1 MNKNIT
7 ILLLLF
13 LTLAGGTAWYMTSE
27 KETQQTTLLDWDRKF
42 KVENTD
48 QIHKVFIANRRGE
61 QVTLERKGD
70 HWIYNGKYKALP
82 NAIDN
87 LMRAFGE
94 VEMSYKPANAAV
106 PNMVSN
112 LATQGIK
119 VELYD
124 KSGERL
130 KSYYVG
136 GETSDSRGT
145 YMIMEGSEQPY
156 IVHIP
161 TWGGNLRARFN
172 LRGNQW
178 RDKTVLEAKVDDI
191 VSVSVEYPK
200 QKNNSFK
207 LEKEGNE
214 YVVKPFYDVTPTINK
229 AVSQGSVEGYLVNFK
244 SIGAEA
250 FETDNPRRDSVT
262 QTIPFG
268 IITLKKVNGEEQKIK
283 LFPIYNDVEDA
294 TKSNEVVTYVERY
307 FAEVNEEDFMLVQ
320 HRVFEKVL
328 WGYNFF
334 F

>member
-1 MNKNIT
+1 
-7 ILLLLF
+7 
-13 LTLAGGTAWYMTSE
+13 
-27 KETQQTTLLDWDRKF
+27 
-42 KVENTD
+42 
-48 QIHKVFIANRRGE
+48 RGE

-320 HRVFEKVL
+320 HRV
-328 WGYNFF
+328 
-334 F
+334 